1 MSFTKHG
8 SSEISMIT
16 DGISKTQIVL
26 SSATGFYVGPNN
38 VYSSIAESN
47 FYIDTALKVS
57 GISYGNG
64 YTTFTNYS
72 DERLKKYYWC

>member
-16 DGISKTQIVL
+16 DGISKTEIVL
-26 SSATGFYVGPNN
+26 TSATGFYAGPNN
-38 VYSSIAESN
+38 VYSTTAESY

-72 DERLKKYYWC
+72 DERLKKYY